1 MIIDAINSGTI
12 PKKPRT
18 VTVTEE
24 THPTQGRDRAPR
36 GGKGTKGGKTGD
48 RHQGRGQSS
57 GRGGGK
63 GDRGGS
69 GKRMRSA
76 TPGPANSEP
85 TCTRCKYPG
94 HSYKQCYATY
104 DSEGNTLTSDK
115 PVEVPEG
122 ARTRSKTRHAQAY
135 VTEGYEDPGDNE
147 GFFYTGPVAR
157 RGQAFTV
164 SGQAATLST
173 SEEKGPINPPPPRG
187 SPFRFIPACFQSL
200 WFLILCA
207 GMIPATMATVAK
219 DQKDFLWKGVQVVSI
234 MFVVLGAGFMISTI
248 MSTGATQPE
257 LSSPVLEPWDPN
269 ISFAPALA
277 PWEPTIFSPV
287 KTEMAP
293 AVYSP
298 TSTPGPSFIS
308 PEHASEHS
316 SSEIPS
322 PSSELFSE
330 HASGEIFT
338 ATLGVKKGTRKVLID
353 SGANI
358 LLAPNDI
365 NMTDVTKKTYH
376 VTGVHGTS
384 SLDFVGRLP
393 TLVTNMGDKLHFKV
407 ECPINLTTTGLRE
420 DRTIVAPTLLND
432 MGITVLL
439 QDNTTVLLRT
449 STVKIS
455 GEIVHQEK
463 FADGLSYIHVEDNGT
478 PRRGAGF
485 IQAVDTTRP
494 YIRTQHV
501 RGNLRGQTALAARAN
516 FQNL

>member
-1 MIIDAINSGTI
+1 
-12 PKKPRT
+12 
-18 VTVTEE
+18 
-24 THPTQGRDRAPR
+24 
-36 GGKGTKGGKTGD
+36 
-48 RHQGRGQSS
+48 
-57 GRGGGK
+57 
-63 GDRGGS
+63 
-69 GKRMRSA
+69 
-76 TPGPANSEP
+76 
-85 TCTRCKYPG
+85 
-94 HSYKQCYATY
+94 
-104 DSEGNTLTSDK
+104 
-115 PVEVPEG
+115 
-122 ARTRSKTRHAQAY
+122 
-135 VTEGYEDPGDNE
+135 
-147 GFFYTGPVAR
+147 
-157 RGQAFTV
+157 
-164 SGQAATLST
+164 
-173 SEEKGPINPPPPRG
+173 
-187 SPFRFIPACFQSL
+187 
-200 WFLILCA
+200 
-207 GMIPATMATVAK
+207 
-219 DQKDFLWKGVQVVSI
+219 
-234 MFVVLGAGFMISTI
+234 
-248 MSTGATQPE
+248 
-257 LSSPVLEPWDPN
+257 
-269 ISFAPALA
+269 
-277 PWEPTIFSPV
+277 
-287 KTEMAP
+287 MAP

-322 PSSELFSE
+322 PSSDLFSE

-516 FQNL
+516 FQNLRKAAPAHRLVIKPLVIKPPVWGVANTASRSKFKIGENSWERWHSKLGHLNFTSLRVAAADKINLSGVTPSNCECPDCLTTKVQSHPHENGHAHLGGYDLKPGESMHMDNSGMFAWSLGNKRYRFLAVDYNTGLWFNHHASKKTEAPVFFTRAMLNPSFKPPALTSFVSFGPTLILFSTQPK